1 MAELDVIYHVTA
13 TKTGAK
19 MTMYEKTDV
28 VLLNESASW
37 LVSDEDINIATC
49 SNCHRRV
56 HICNAVIFN
65 FCPFCGMR
73 IGNKEGESDGN
84 GK

>member
-19 MTMYEKTDV
+19 MTMYKKTDV
-28 VLLNESASW
+28 VSLHESAYWEVTDKDVNS
-37 LVSDEDINIATC
+37 ATC

-56 HICNAVIFN
+56 HIYNAVIFN
-65 FCPFCGMR
+65 FCPFCGKR
-73 IGNKEGESDGN
+73 IGKREGEADETD
-84 GK
+84 